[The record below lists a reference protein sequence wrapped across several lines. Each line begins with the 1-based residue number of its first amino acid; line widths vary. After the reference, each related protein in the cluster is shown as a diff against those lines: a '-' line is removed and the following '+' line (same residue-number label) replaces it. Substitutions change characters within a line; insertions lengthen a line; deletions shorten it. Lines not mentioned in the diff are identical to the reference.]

1 MKKAHPRKLD
11 TTLSKLIAALAAS
24 VAFEHSNNDREAYNL
39 ARFALIEIIKNS
51 AHTIDLD
58 KDFEA
63 ATSPSQH
70 LH

>member
-1 MKKAHPRKLD
+1 MEKSHPRKLD
-11 TTLSKLIAALAAS
+11 TSLSELIAAAGE
-24 VAFEHSNNDREAYNL
+24 VAFEHSDNDREAYNL

-51 AHTIDLD
+51 AHTFDFD

-63 ATSPSQH
+63 ASSPSRH

>member
-1 MKKAHPRKLD
+1 MEKVHPRKLD
-11 TTLSKLIAALAAS
+11 TTLSKLIAAAGE
-24 VAFEHSNNDREAYNL
+24 VAFEHSDNDREAYNL

-51 AHTIDLD
+51 AHTFDLD

-63 ATSPSQH
+63 VTSPSRH

>member
-11 TTLSKLIAALAAS
+11 TTLRKLIAAAGE
-24 VAFEHSNNDREAYNL
+24 VAFEHSNNEREAYNL

-51 AHTIDLD
+51 AHTFDLD

-63 ATSPSQH
+63 ATSPSER

>member
-1 MKKAHPRKLD
+1 MEKAHPRKLD
-11 TTLSKLIAALAAS
+11 SNLSELIAAAGEL
-24 VAFEHSNNDREAYNL
+24 AFEHSNSGREAYNL

-63 ATSPSQH
+63 ATSPSRH

>member
-1 MKKAHPRKLD
+1 MKKPHPRKLD
-11 TTLSKLIAALAAS
+11 TTLSELIAAAGE
-24 VAFEHSNNDREAYNL
+24 VAFEHSDNDREAYNL

-51 AHTIDLD
+51 AHVFNLD

>member
-1 MKKAHPRKLD
+1 MEKTHPRKLD
-11 TTLSKLIAALAAS
+11 TTLSQLIAAAGE
-24 VAFEHSNNDREAYNL
+24 VAFEHSDNDREAYNL

-51 AHTIDLD
+51 AHTFDLD

>member
-1 MKKAHPRKLD
+1 MEKTHPRK
-11 TTLSKLIAALAAS
+11 

-51 AHTIDLD
+51 AHTFDLD

>member
-1 MKKAHPRKLD
+1 MEKAHRRKLD
-11 TTLSKLIAALAAS
+11 TTLSDLIAAAGE
-24 VAFEHSNNDREAYNL
+24 VAFEHSDNDREAYNL

-51 AHTIDLD
+51 AHAFDLD

-63 ATSPSQH
+63 ATSPSRH